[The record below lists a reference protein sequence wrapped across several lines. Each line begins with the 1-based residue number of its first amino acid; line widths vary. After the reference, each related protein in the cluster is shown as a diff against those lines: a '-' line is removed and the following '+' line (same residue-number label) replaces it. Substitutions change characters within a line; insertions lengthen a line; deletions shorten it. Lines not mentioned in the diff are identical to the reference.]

1 MVNIVERMLSGREE
15 LAPVV
20 DSEPINPV
28 RFQSIGNRPENRQ
41 LISKSASSQDNFRP
55 IPREEPSFA
64 DRIGTAARGFGAL
77 TIGRGEEFF
86 ENRERQ
92 RQQKDMQLLQATVMD
107 ANSIQDAIRKENI
120 PKAVDILV
128 DRMNLL
134 EEGGEDYEDTK
145 MLRDALIGGRPD
157 IVMSEIDTFLNNLPE
172 QTIDPKFVTPEG
184 QMITRSAGGPPR
196 ARTVAGFTPEEPD
209 KPATLRALEERARL
223 AGIPEGSEEFK
234 RFMEFGGG
242 SYQETAKLGVKYR
255 NGTIINYPAFGDP
268 IVYENGVRITDP
280 TAIETAIKAGI
291 DSGILE
297 AGGIAGAQAL
307 ARGQEDRS
315 QDVIN
320 RGREAAG
327 STALLRRSINLL
339 NTIPTGGL
347 AAAKLAATDFLGVTG
362 ADEGELSANLGRAVL
377 SQLKDTFG
385 AAFTDKEGLRL
396 ERLSARFGRSTES
409 NKRILQQALMIA
421 EESANR
427 GIARAYDD
435 GDVETASEIEDML
448 LFEVAPQKQ
457 RIRVDADGNIID

>member
-1 MVNIVERMLSGREE
+1 MVDEVDKPRFELPFGR
-15 LAPVV
+15 
-20 DSEPINPV
+20 IN
-28 RFQSIGNRPENRQ
+28 R
-41 LISKSASSQDNFRP
+41 SASSQDNFRP
-55 IPREEPSFA
+55 IPREEPSFL
-64 DRIGTAARGFGAL
+64 ARAGAFAKGFGLGSVGASEGYL
-77 TIGRGEEFF
+77 QSLRD
-86 ENRERQ
+86 Q

-145 MLRDALIGGRPD
+145 MLRDSLIGGRPD
-157 IVMSEIDTFLNNLPE
+157 IVMGEIDTFLNNLPK
-172 QTIDPKFVTPEG
+172 QVIDPKLLTDQG
-184 QMITRSAGGPPR
+184 QMVTQSLGGDPM
-196 ARTVAGFTPEEPD
+196 AQAVSGFIPEEPD
-209 KPATLRALEERARL
+209 KPATFRALEERARL
-223 AGIPEGSEEFK
+223 AGIPEGTEQYR

-268 IVYENGVRITDP
+268 IVYENGVKITDP
-280 TAIETAIKAGI
+280 TQIERAIKAGI
-291 DSGILE
+291 ESGILE

-307 ARGQEDRS
+307 AKGQEERS

-320 RGREAAG
+320 RGREAAE
-327 STALLRRSINLL
+327 STALLRRTITLLDSIA
-339 NTIPTGGL
+339 TGGL

-377 SQLKDTFG
+377 SQLRETFG
-385 AAFTDKEGLRL
+385 AAFTEREGARL
-396 ERLSARFGRSTES
+396 DRLSARFGRSTAS

-421 EESANR
+421 EESSNKA
-427 GIARAYDD
+427 IARAEED
-435 GDVETASEIEDML
+435 GDIETAAEIEDML

-457 RIRVDADGNIID
+457 RIKVDADGNIID